1 MNIQNYAACKEL
13 KNAAIRAIFC
23 SKMYNLSCAPIED
36 SDQPA
41 HPYSLIRVS
50 ELALWVAYVPTFSS
64 GGKLRH

>member
-1 MNIQNYAACKEL
+1 MNIQNYAVFEL

-50 ELALWVAYVPTFSS
+50 ELALWVAKGPTF
-64 GGKLRH
+64 LRAEN